1 MSTHRVTEPTTST
14 GAAAPCGSGESSEVN
29 PPQTPLERTSCPP
42 ITYESRPCSDLVSRL
57 AMVYQWSLEATR
69 SVRPMVVG
77 IGAATAGASVGYD
90 NEQQPAQEK
99 DR

>member
-1 MSTHRVTEPTTST
+1 
-14 GAAAPCGSGESSEVN
+14 
-29 PPQTPLERTSCPP
+29 
-42 ITYESRPCSDLVSRL
+42 
-57 AMVYQWSLEATR
+57 MVYQWSLEATR